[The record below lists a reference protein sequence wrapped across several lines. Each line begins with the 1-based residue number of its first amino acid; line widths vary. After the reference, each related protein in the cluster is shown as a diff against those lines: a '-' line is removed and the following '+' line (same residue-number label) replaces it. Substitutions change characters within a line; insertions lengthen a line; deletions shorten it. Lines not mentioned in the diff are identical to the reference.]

1 MLRSYVVH
9 HWLIFLHMMMT
20 AFEKFDV
27 LVVVGV
33 LIFRF
38 CYKDWLCRGRGN
50 YINDMQPSISKLSEF
65 IIKITR

>member
-1 MLRSYVVH
+1 VLRNYVVH
-9 HWLIFLHMMMT
+9 PWLMFLHMIMRT
-20 AFEKFDV
+20 FEKFDF
-27 LVVVGV
+27 LVVVGI

-38 CYKDWLCRGRGN
+38 CYKDWLCRGRVH